1 MFKEDKLIRSLKRK
15 SKKAFHQIYERY
27 ADDMRFVCTRYIKD
41 HDELS
46 DVVQEGFLKLY
57 HRIDQYKGDGHFEGW
72 LRRIFINTS
81 LDHLEKKKNRYEVYE
96 LNGGEEN
103 EKEYNLNL
111 ENTNENTSELIDL
124 PGHDNEKLEFSQQ
137 ELLEM
142 VNELPEHFRVVFNL
156 YVIDE
161 YKHKE
166 ISEMLNINLKT
177 SKTRLSRARKILKEK
192 IVKKMQENAFK

>member
-1 MFKEDKLIRSLKRK
+1 MFKEDKLIKSLKRK

-27 ADDMRFVCTRYIKD
+27 ADEMRFVCMRYIQD
-41 HDELS
+41 PNELS
-46 DVVQEGFLKLY
+46 DVLQDGFLKIY

-96 LNGGEEN
+96 SNGGEDNEN
-103 EKEYNLNL
+103 EKEHNADYGNPG
-111 ENTNENTSELIDL
+111 ELIDL
-124 PGHDNEKLEFSQQ
+124 PGHESENLNFSQD

-142 VNELPEHFRVVFNL
+142 VHELPEHFRVVFNL
-156 YVIDE
+156 YAIDE

-166 ISEMLNINLKT
+166 IAKILNIKEKT
-177 SKTRLSRARKILKEK
+177 SKTRLLRARKLLKEE

>member
-1 MFKEDKLIRSLKRK
+1 MFKEDKLIKSLKRK

-27 ADDMRFVCTRYIKD
+27 ADEMRFVCMRYIQD
-41 HDELS
+41 PNELS
-46 DVVQEGFLKLY
+46 DVLQDGFLKIY
-57 HRIDQYKGDGHFEGW
+57 HRIDQYKGDGYFEGW

-96 LNGGEEN
+96 SNEGEDNDN
-103 EKEYNLNL
+103 EKEYNADYGNPG
-111 ENTNENTSELIDL
+111 ELIDL
-124 PGHDNEKLEFSQQ
+124 PGHENENLDFSQD

-156 YVIDE
+156 YAIDE

-166 ISEMLNINLKT
+166 IAEILNIKEKT
-177 SKTRLSRARKILKEK
+177 SKTRLLRARKLLKEK
-192 IVKKMQENAFK
+192 IVKKMQENAFE

>member
-1 MFKEDKLIRSLKRK
+1 VIKEDKLIRSLKRK

-103 EKEYNLNL
+103 EKENNLNL
-111 ENTNENTSELIDL
+111 ESTSELIDL

-156 YVIDE
+156 YAIDE

-166 ISEMLNINLKT
+166 ISEMLNIKLKT

>member
-1 MFKEDKLIRSLKRK
+1 MIKEDKLIRSLKRK

-103 EKEYNLNL
+103 EKENNLNL
-111 ENTNENTSELIDL
+111 ESTSELIDL

-156 YVIDE
+156 YAIDE

-166 ISEMLNINLKT
+166 ISEMLNIKLKT